1 MTSNFQFLSQ
11 YWPDL
16 SQIGRTAELYIYS
29 DPNTCIYNLGLLA
42 ERVVSEIFTY
52 EKISVSENSSQS
64 SKIKI
69 LERESLL
76 PKNINDILF
85 ALCKARND
93 AVHTVLNSFEKAQ
106 TLLRMTFN
114 LASWF
119 MEVYGDWEYTPTE
132 FIQPADYSD
141 QEYYKDLLH
150 TQEEKVSEFS
160 EQITEIRTPASNA
173 SSEERAKK
181 AFDVSEN
188 LKLTEAEKQY
198 LISEQI
204 RMEISITPVIN
215 YALQQNRVPAVQAI
229 TVVNNSPNAIE
240 NVELRITVTPELCLP
255 FTKHIDYIPESST
268 YDVKDV
274 QLVLN
279 AEFLAGLTEKITGL
293 LHVSLA
299 VEEQIVC
306 SDNIE
311 ITALAFDEWH
321 GYGFYPELLA
331 AFVTP
336 NHPEIS
342 KLNARAAELL
352 EKWTSDPSLDAYQT
366 KDPNRVLK
374 QAAAIYGALQ
384 EQNIIYSVPPAS
396 FERIGQRVRLCDAI
410 IQQKMGTC
418 LDLTLLY
425 ASCLEAVGLHP
436 LLILK
441 KDHAFAGVW
450 LEDLSFPESVQDDA
464 SLITKRLAEGINEV
478 AVVECTLFVA
488 GKHATFDDAQVAAEH
503 SMTGT
508 EPIEYII
515 DVNRARLSGVSPLPL
530 RVQTDSGWRIE
541 RDARSES
548 ELTSAPKDV
557 SGVIPLTNVK
567 ENPVS
572 KKVQWERKLLDL
584 GLRNALIN
592 MHFSKTMVPIL
603 ASSLDELE
611 DALSGGSEFAVMARP
626 ADWHLSGDSVN
637 FETIYDLGPYKNII
651 KSEFQNKRLRS
662 ILGEADLTRTIKGLY
677 RSSKTSLEENGA
689 NTLYLSLGLLRWYE
703 TQRSTKARYAPVVL
717 LPIEIIRKSA
727 NQGYKIRLRDED
739 PQMNITMLEKM
750 KQDFGIVVNG
760 LDPLPQDDHGTD
772 IRKVFTILRKS
783 VMGQARWDVLE
794 SAYLGIFSFSQFVMW
809 NDIRNRSDDLLR
821 NKIVRS
827 LMDGKLAWDAEPMN
841 IGDRVPEEP
850 VLLPVPADASQLYA
864 IEAAS
869 KGESFVL
876 HGPPGTGKSQTI
888 TALIANALAQGKTVL
903 FVAEKM
909 AALEVVQ
916 KRLATIGLAP
926 FCLEL
931 HSNKSKKKDVLEQL
945 RVVTEVTKTET
956 AEAYASKSAQ
966 ITKTRTELDEY
977 ATSLHKKLDCG
988 MSLYEL
994 INGYEENILAPDLS
1008 PFPTELVEHLTGDI
1022 LEQQNTLVE
1031 RMIAAA
1037 KSVGHPHNHPL
1048 KDVGCTQY
1056 TQQLHTELK
1065 EAVTSYE
1072 SVLTVLCEACDDL
1085 TASIHYTFPNQYSDL
1100 EKLSLISE
1108 ELAAWSAFPRA
1119 WATSENIP
1127 QYLDAVRKMAKQYIQ
1142 VNEMRNALK
1151 NTWQPEFFA
1160 LNGAEVKE
1168 RIESVSNKWLI
1179 PKAIEFGEI
1188 AQNII
1193 QYRNEAPVE
1202 RSLISFSPMLTVLY
1216 SACKELISAVG
1227 LLCPEN
1233 ETDLADIFDISR
1245 ELALWEAFPRTWG
1258 IVPDIGSYL
1267 RSVQDMVQHFIQAD
1281 DIFNKLTENW
1291 QPEILALDGTA
1302 LLEEYNS
1309 ASKKMFIPK
1318 ALQLRKLIKRISI
1331 YSKASID
1338 KNTIGKQL
1346 AEIVLYQSE
1355 KAKAEEAFKL
1365 YGDEL
1370 GTLFTGEST
1379 DWQRIYDCTKSAK
1392 ISAITLKDITGS
1404 DEFRIKYCGVKRVF
1418 EIVDNFN
1425 EAWQSFIPVKE
1436 DIRSLCDLT
1445 NPNTQIGWIALQISK
1460 LEQYQDQK
1468 AEADTEF
1475 NIYGKGLDGL
1485 FNEDLTN
1492 WDQIIEYSQ
1501 QAEINAERLKTI
1513 TGSNTIC
1520 RQYAGVKEIT
1530 EKCGT
1535 LNVMWVKLL
1544 SAKERVYSLL
1554 HLTSSSEEDNWLKQ
1568 QLKMCEDISNH
1579 MDELKEWITWKS
1591 IAAEAIGLGLQPVV
1605 DAYQDGMSHDVIQ
1618 SAYRKGIYRA
1628 LAAYTIDHN
1637 TTLNTFSGAVFN
1649 EKIEQFKRID
1659 KELMELTRKEIFCRL
1674 AAQIPNFSKEVAQS
1688 SELGIL
1694 QRAIRS
1700 GGRGISIRKLI
1711 ERIPNLLPRLCPCML
1726 MSPIS
1731 AAQYL
1736 DPKRA
1741 LFDIVVFDEASQLP
1755 TCKAV
1760 GALARGK
1767 NAVIVGDPKQMPPT
1781 TFFMTN
1787 TIDEENLDI
1796 EDLDSIL
1803 DDCLALNMPQTHLL
1817 WHYRSRHE
1825 SLIAFSNNQFYE
1837 NKLYTFPSVNDR
1849 ESKVRLIHI
1858 DGCFDRGKTRQ
1869 NRAEAEAIIEEIK
1882 RRCHDKVCS
1891 KQSVGVVTFNISQQN
1906 LIDDLLAEA
1915 CNTDPELEKWVY
1927 ESEEPLFIKN
1937 LENVQGDERD
1947 VILFSVG
1954 YGPDKEGKVYMN
1966 FGPLNRDG
1974 GWRRLN
1980 VAVSRARCEMVVF
1993 STLTPDQI
2001 NLSKSSADG
2010 VVALKAFLEYAA
2022 NHKLPVN
2029 ENTSK
2034 QYHARKG
2041 DVAAAICTVLK
2052 EHGYKT
2058 DRIVGHSKYRVDIGV
2073 IDPKVPEKY
2082 LLGILLDGLNYRRSK
2097 TTRDREIAQVSVLNG
2112 LGWNILRI
2120 WTMDWWDNRRK
2131 EIDRILSTLEEIQ
2144 EAPLEAES
2152 PTVAE
2157 EPAIEVVKSAP
2168 AEVSRIAS
2176 ANTKSTRIIS
2186 KVKTYV
2192 AAKLQMDYVS
2202 PDDFLLPNYTEEIQ
2216 SKVATVINCE
2226 APISEGMLT
2235 RRVVQSF
2242 GIARSGSRIQ
2252 ARMDGIYPS
2261 MGLKYT
2267 IQSGQKFYWKNDQ
2280 NPDEYSDFRACG
2292 QDLNKRDAKDVP
2304 IQEAVNAICFVLYE
2318 QISLSQEDL
2327 VREAAKLLGYTRLGS
2342 IVVASFRTAI
2352 HYAHE
2357 KLRIETGTNGN
2368 WILCPN
2374 EESYVNKLAANVT
2387 YISI

>member
-1 MTSNFQFLSQ
+1 M
-11 YWPDL
+11 
-16 SQIGRTAELYIYS
+16 
-29 DPNTCIYNLGLLA
+29 
-42 ERVVSEIFTY
+42 
-52 EKISVSENSSQS
+52 
-64 SKIKI
+64 
-69 LERESLL
+69 
-76 PKNINDILF
+76 
-85 ALCKARND
+85 
-93 AVHTVLNSFEKAQ
+93 
-106 TLLRMTFN
+106 
-114 LASWF
+114 
-119 MEVYGDWEYTPTE
+119 
-132 FIQPADYSD
+132 
-141 QEYYKDLLH
+141 
-150 TQEEKVSEFS
+150 
-160 EQITEIRTPASNA
+160 
-173 SSEERAKK
+173 
-181 AFDVSEN
+181 
-188 LKLTEAEKQY
+188 
-198 LISEQI
+198 
-204 RMEISITPVIN
+204 
-215 YALQQNRVPAVQAI
+215 
-229 TVVNNSPNAIE
+229 
-240 NVELRITVTPELCLP
+240 
-255 FTKHIDYIPESST
+255 
-268 YDVKDV
+268 
-274 QLVLN
+274 
-279 AEFLAGLTEKITGL
+279 
-293 LHVSLA
+293 
-299 VEEQIVC
+299 
-306 SDNIE
+306 
-311 ITALAFDEWH
+311 
-321 GYGFYPELLA
+321 
-331 AFVTP
+331 
-336 NHPEIS
+336 
-342 KLNARAAELL
+342 
-352 EKWTSDPSLDAYQT
+352 
-366 KDPNRVLK
+366 LK
-374 QAAAIYGALQ
+374 QAAAIYGSLQ

-436 LLILK
+436 LLIFK

-488 GKHATFDDAQVAAEH
+488 GKHATFDDAQAAAEH
-503 SMTGT
+503 STTGT

-515 DVNRARLSGVSPLPL
+515 DVNRARLSGISPLPL
-530 RVQTDSGWRIE
+530 RVQTDSGWSIE

-548 ELTSAPKDV
+548 DLTSAPKDGG
-557 SGVIPLTNVK
+557 GVIPLTNV
-567 ENPVS
+567 EEDQAS

-592 MHFSKTMVPIL
+592 MRFSKTMVPIL

-611 DALSGGSEFAVMARP
+611 DALSDGSDFSVMARP

-637 FETIYDLGPYKNII
+637 FETIHDLGPYKNII

-677 RSSKTSLEENGA
+677 RSSKMSLEENGA

-703 TQRSTKARYAPVVL
+703 TARSTKARYAPVVL

-727 NQGYKIRLRDED
+727 NQGYMIRLRDED

-772 IRKVFTILRKS
+772 IRKVFTILRKA

-809 NDIRNRSDDLLR
+809 NDIRNRLDDLSR

-827 LMDGKLAWDAEPMN
+827 LMDGKLAWDAESMD
-841 IGDRVPEEP
+841 IGDRVPEES
-850 VLLPVPADASQLYA
+850 VFLPIPADASQLYA
-864 IEAAS
+864 IEATS
-869 KGESFVL
+869 RGESFVL

-888 TALIANALAQGKTVL
+888 TSLIANALAQGKTVL

-916 KRLATIGLAP
+916 KRLANIGLDP

-945 RVVTEVTKTET
+945 RTATEVTKTET
-956 AEAYASKSAQ
+956 AEAYASKSTQ
-966 ITKTRTELDEY
+966 IAKMRAELDEY
-977 ATSLHKKLDCG
+977 AALLHKKLGCG

-994 INGYEENILAPDLS
+994 INGYEENISAPDLS
-1008 PFPTELVEHLTGDI
+1008 PFPVGLIECLTGDI

-1037 KSVGHPHNHPL
+1037 KAVGHPHNHPL
-1048 KDVGCTQY
+1048 RDIGCTQY
-1056 TQQLHTELK
+1056 TQQLRIGLQ
-1065 EAVTSYE
+1065 EAVISYE
-1072 SVLTVLCEACDDL
+1072 SVLTVLRDACDDL
-1085 TASIHYTFPNQYSDL
+1085 TTSIHFTFSDQYSDL

-1108 ELAAWSAFPRA
+1108 ELAAWSAFPHA
-1119 WATSENIP
+1119 WAIP
-1127 QYLDAVRKMAKQYIQ
+1127 EDIHQYLSAVSKMARHYIQ
-1142 VNEMRNALK
+1142 VNELRDVLK
-1151 NTWQPEFFA
+1151 NIWQPEFFA
-1160 LNGAEVKE
+1160 LNGVAVREL
-1168 RIESVSNKWLI
+1168 IESASNKWLI
-1179 PKAIEFGEI
+1179 PKAIELGEI
-1188 AQNII
+1188 TQNITE
-1193 QYRNEAPVE
+1193 YRNESPVE
-1202 RSLISFSPMLTVLY
+1202 RSLISFTPMLTVLY
-1216 SACKELISAVG
+1216 SACKELVSAIG
-1227 LLCPEN
+1227 LSFPEN
-1233 ETDLADIFDISR
+1233 ETSLENIFDISR
-1245 ELALWEAFPRTWG
+1245 ELALWETLPRMWG
-1258 IVPDIGSYL
+1258 MVPDIGSYL
-1267 RSVQDMVQHFIQAD
+1267 HGIREMTQHFIQAA
-1281 DIFNKLTENW
+1281 DIFKKLIENW
-1291 QPEILALDGTA
+1291 KPEFLAMDGTA
-1302 LLEEYNS
+1302 LLGEYNS
-1309 ASKKMFIPK
+1309 VSKKMFISK
-1318 ALQLRKLIKRISI
+1318 ALQLRKLIKRISV
-1331 YSKASID
+1331 YSKVSID
-1338 KNTIGKQL
+1338 NNILGEQL
-1346 AEIVLYQSE
+1346 TELVHYQNE
-1355 KAKAEEAFKL
+1355 KAKAEDAFKL
-1365 YGDEL
+1365 YGDDL
-1370 GTLFTGEST
+1370 GTLFTGENT
-1379 DWQRIYDCTKSAK
+1379 DWQRIYDCTKSARM
-1392 ISAITLKDITGS
+1392 STITLKDITGS
-1404 DEFRIKYCGVKRVF
+1404 DEFRIKYCGVKQIF
-1418 EIVDNFN
+1418 EAINNFN
-1425 EAWQSFIPVKE
+1425 GAWQSFIPVKD
-1436 DIRSLCDLT
+1436 DIRSLCNLT
-1445 NPNTQIGWIALQISK
+1445 DPNTQISWIELQIFR
-1460 LEQYQDQK
+1460 LEQYQTQK
-1468 AEADTEF
+1468 SEADTEF
-1475 NIYGKGLDGL
+1475 NMYGKGLDDL
-1485 FNEDLTN
+1485 FNGDLTN
-1492 WDQIIEYSQ
+1492 WDQIIEYSK
-1501 QAEINAERLKTI
+1501 QAEIHAERLMTI
-1513 TGSNTIC
+1513 TGSSSIC
-1520 RQYAGVKEIT
+1520 KQFGGVQEIT
-1530 EKCGT
+1530 EKCQAF
-1535 LNVMWVKLL
+1535 NMAWVKLL
-1544 SAKERVYSLL
+1544 PTKENVYSLL
-1554 HLTSSSEEDNWLKQ
+1554 HMTSSCEESNWLKQ
-1568 QLKMCEDISNH
+1568 QLKICEDISAH
-1579 MDELKEWITWKS
+1579 MDELKEWITWQS
-1591 IAAEAIGLGLQPVV
+1591 IAAEAIGIGLQPVV
-1605 DAYQDGMSHDVIQ
+1605 DAYRAGVSHEVIQ
-1618 SAYRKGIYRA
+1618 SAYRKGIHRA

-1637 TTLNTFSGAVFN
+1637 TTLSTFSGAVFN
-1649 EKIEQFKRID
+1649 EKVEQFKRID
-1659 KELMELTRKEIFCRL
+1659 KEVMELTKKEIFCRL
-1674 AAQIPNFSKEVAQS
+1674 AAQIPNFAREASQS

-1694 QRAIRS
+1694 QRAIRG
-1700 GGRGISIRKLI
+1700 GGRGISIRKLF
-1711 ERIPNLLPRLCPCML
+1711 EQIPNLLPRLCPCML

-1741 LFDIVVFDEASQLP
+1741 LFNIVVFDEASQLP

-1760 GALARGK
+1760 GALARGE

-1787 TIDEENLDI
+1787 TIDEENLDM
-1796 EDLDSIL
+1796 EDLESIL

-1849 ESKVRLIHI
+1849 ESKVRLIHV

-1906 LIDDLLAEA
+1906 LIDDLLTEA
-1915 CNTDPELEKWVY
+1915 CNTDPELEKWAY

-2022 NHKLPVN
+2022 NQKLPVN

-2034 QYHARKG
+2034 QYHERKG
-2041 DVAAAICTVLK
+2041 DVAAAICAVLK
-2052 EHGYKT
+2052 EHGYET
-2058 DRIVGHSKYRVDIGV
+2058 DRIVGHSEYRIDIGV
-2073 IDPKVPEKY
+2073 INPEVPEKY
-2082 LLGILLDGLNYRRSK
+2082 LLGILLDGFNYQGSK

-2131 EIDRILSTLEEIQ
+2131 EIDRILTTLKEIQ
-2144 EAPLEAES
+2144 EAPSEAAL
-2152 PTVAE
+2152 PTVAK
-2157 EPAIEVVKSAP
+2157 AFSAEVVKPAP

-2176 ANTKSTRIIS
+2176 AYTKSTRVIS

-2192 AAKLQMDYVS
+2192 AAKLQMNYVS
-2202 PDDFLLPNYTEEIQ
+2202 PDDFLIPNYTEEIQ

-2252 ARMDGIYPS
+2252 ARMDVIYPS
-2261 MGLKYT
+2261 MVLKYT
-2267 IQSGQKFYWKNDQ
+2267 IQDGQKFYWRNDQ

-2292 QDLNKRDAKDVP
+2292 EDSNKRDAKDVP
-2304 IQEAVNAICFVLYE
+2304 VQEAVNAICFVLYE

-2342 IVVASFRTAI
+2342 IVVASFGTAI
-2352 HYAHE
+2352 NYAHD
-2357 KLRIETGTNGN
+2357 KQRIETGTNGN

-2374 EESYVNKLAANVT
+2374 EKSYVDKLAANVT